1 MKNLKYV
8 LVIVTLL
15 IALLPINSSIA
26 GYYYDNEQF
35 YNDSY
40 FKKETTE
47 NNDEFTKEQLLNEK
61 MLSVSK
67 SQVDKVFNSYKNIV
81 KKQNEDSIHN
91 AVKLGVVTL
100 KEAETNKNLLS
111 YYYIQLDPRVK
122 IVKNTLE
129 YRDGSNAFD
138 KNKNA
143 IIQLAGVLFLD
154 ISKLTTEEKKNIKE
168 YAEIYDYVTLKGTEL
183 SIFADALTIE

>member
-15 IALLPINSSIA
+15 IVLLPINSSIA

-154 ISKLTTEEKKNIKE
+154 ISALTTEEKKNIKE